1 MALSPGLRKALF
13 GLSGAGALTI
23 AGTLL
28 PELEGV
34 SYTPYYDVAGVLT
47 VCYGHTGNDII
58 PDKTYSPSECQT
70 LLDKDLRPAAQAV
83 SKAVTVPVSEYQR
96 AALIS
101 FTYNVGTTA
110 FLRSSVLR
118 TLNAGNYEQ
127 ACAGLKKWIWAGGKQ
142 WQGLINRREVEYQL
156 CRWPEAKK

>member
-23 AGTLL
+23 AGSIL
-28 PELEGV
+28 PELEGM
-34 SYTPYYDVAGVLT
+34 SYTPYHDVAGVLT
-47 VCYGHTGNDII
+47 VCYGHTGKDII
-58 PDKTYSPSECQT
+58 PDKTYSSSECRA
-70 LLDKDLRPAAQAV
+70 LLDNDLRPAAQVV
-83 SKAVTVPVSEYQR
+83 SIAVTVPVSEYQR

-110 FLRSSVLR
+110 FLHSSVLR
-118 TLNAGNYEQ
+118 TLNGRNYEQ

-156 CRWPEAKK
+156 CTWPEAEK

>member
-1 MALSPGLRKALF
+1 MTLSPGFRKTLL

-47 VCYGHTGNDII
+47 VCYGHTGKDII
-58 PDKTYSPSECQT
+58 PDKTYTLSECRRW
-70 LLDKDLRPAAQAV
+70 LDQDLGPAAQAV
-83 SKAVTVPVSEYQR
+83 SRAVTVPVSEYQR

-101 FTYNVGTTA
+101 FTYNVGTAA
-110 FLRSSVLR
+110 FLHSSVLR
-118 TLNAGNYEQ
+118 MLNAGEYEQ
-127 ACAGLKKWIWAGGKQ
+127 ACTGLKKWIWAGGKQ

-156 CRWPEAKK
+156 CTWPEPEE

>member
-1 MALSPGLRKALF
+1 MALSPGLRKTLV

-47 VCYGHTGNDII
+47 VCYGHTGQDII
-58 PDKTYSPSECQT
+58 PGKTYTLSECRRW
-70 LLDKDLRPAAQAV
+70 LDQDLRPAAQVV
-83 SKAVTVPVSEYQR
+83 SRAVTVPVSEYQR

-101 FTYNVGTTA
+101 FTYNVGTAA

-118 TLNAGNYEQ
+118 TLNAGDYEQ
-127 ACAGLKKWIWAGGKQ
+127 ACAGLKKWIWAGGKP

-156 CRWPEAKK
+156 CTWPEPEK